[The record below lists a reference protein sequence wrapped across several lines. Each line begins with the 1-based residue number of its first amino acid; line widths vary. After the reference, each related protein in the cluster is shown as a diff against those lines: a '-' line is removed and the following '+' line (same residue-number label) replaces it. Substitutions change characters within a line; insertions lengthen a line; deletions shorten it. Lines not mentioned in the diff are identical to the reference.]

1 MMPVDLIGWL
11 AAGLTLLTFACRDMR
26 WQRVVALS
34 ASAAFLTY
42 GAGADLLQV
51 LTLHALLIPT
61 NLWRLRQLVRAAAA
75 ANAAHASAA
84 AAAPAELAPAES
96 PAPSS
101 PPAAARRGLRR
112 RPGVIVASSGRT
124 RQCRAVRR
132 AA

>member
-84 AAAPAELAPAES
+84 AAAPVEVAPAES
-96 PAPSS
+96 PA

-112 RPGVIVASSGRT
+112 RPGVIVASGGRT